1 MKISWNWLNDFVNL
15 HGIAP
20 EDVAERLTNA
30 GLEVE
35 EVERRGAAFSGVIV
49 ARIMAVDPHPNA
61 DKLRLV
67 TVNTGANETM
77 QVVCGAPNVRPNS
90 TIAYAPL
97 GASVLNRKDGGRFTL
112 GEATIRGVVSK
123 GMICSLD
130 ELGLTERYSQDEDGI
145 WVIPEAVLDM
155 PQLGQLLIEALG
167 LPTDA
172 ILHTAPTANRG
183 DQMCHVGVAREVAAL
198 TERTVTLKPPTI
210 AAPTAPLSNWS
221 VALDDPTVCQYYA
234 GALLEGI
241 TIGPS
246 PAWLAAR
253 VEAAGMRSI
262 NTLVDV
268 TNYIM
273 LAYGQPLHAFDA
285 SKLDANDASVA
296 IGVRRA
302 TEGET
307 LVTLDDETRL
317 LTNESIVIT
326 ANNQPEA
333 LAGVMGGQTTAIT
346 DATTHLF
353 LEAAVFP
360 TATTRRSAKS
370 VGLRTE
376 ASARFERG
384 VDATVCREALF
395 KAIELLQQLANEAGQ
410 TIPNWVGLVE
420 TTPPM
425 ADTTPITLRLD
436 GMATLLGI
444 TISEEESTRILS
456 TLGFN
461 IAKGEQN
468 TLKVTVPSYRSTDV
482 TREID
487 LIEEIIRITGYGDI
501 PESLPL
507 HTQALRASK
516 RQQALNKLHTVLR
529 GAGLNEIMTNSLLG
543 PEVLEKTAT
552 HWPEAQQVVIS
563 NAHSPEHTLLRQ
575 SLLPNLLLAAQHNAA
590 QGQPNVPVYELG
602 RVYERRGKATE
613 KATGVVERRALGALL
628 MGDLITGRWQSDM
641 PMRAANF
648 YDLKGITEQVLAAF
662 GIAVRFE
669 SILDKPELYPSLHPG
684 QSAKIVTK
692 SGGKTLGTLGQ
703 LHPALAETLKF
714 RQTVWVLEMDVE
726 QLLKLSAQQTAN
738 AEPFEPS
745 PYPAVSRDVAFVA
758 PNSVSHQQL
767 VDAIAALN
775 DPSITGWT
783 VFDEYRG
790 EHIETGHRSL
800 AYRLTLQ
807 HQEKTLTDA
816 DIQTATDRVKHA
828 LSHHC
833 SVTFR

>member
-1 MKISWNWLNDFVNL
+1 M
-15 HGIAP
+15 
-20 EDVAERLTNA
+20 
-30 GLEVE
+30 
-35 EVERRGAAFSGVIV
+35 
-49 ARIMAVDPHPNA
+49 ARIVAVDPHPNA

-67 TVNTGANETM
+67 TVNVGNDEPM
-77 QVVCGAPNVRPNS
+77 QVVCGAPNVRPNI

-97 GASVLNRKDGGRFTL
+97 GASVLNRKDGSRFTL

-130 ELGLTERYSQDEDGI
+130 ELGLTDRYSQEEDGI
-145 WVIPEAVLDM
+145 WVIPETVIANS
-155 PQLGQLLIEALG
+155 QLGQPLITALG

-198 TERTVTLKPPTI
+198 TERTVTL
-210 AAPTAPLSNWS
+210 AAPTITPPSTPLANWS

-234 GALLEGI
+234 GALLDGI

-246 PAWLAAR
+246 PAWLATR

-262 NTLVDV
+262 NTLVDA

-285 SKLDANDASVA
+285 SKLDANGASVT

-307 LVTLDDETRL
+307 LVTLDDETRA
-317 LTNESIVIT
+317 LTTESILIT

-333 LAGVMGGQTTAIT
+333 LAGVMGGQATAIT
-346 DATTHLF
+346 DGTTRLF
-353 LEAAVFP
+353 LEAGVFP

-395 KAIELLQQLANEAGQ
+395 KAIELLQQLATEAGQ

-420 TTPPM
+420 TTPPVD
-425 ADTTPITLRLD
+425 AAEPITLRLD
-436 GMATLLGI
+436 RMATLLGL
-444 TISEEESTRILS
+444 TISAEESTQILS
-456 TLGFN
+456 TLGFGVT
-461 IAKGEQN
+461 AGKEN
-468 TLKVTVPSYRSTDV
+468 TLQVTVPSYRRTDV

-487 LIEEIIRITGYGDI
+487 LIEEIVRITGYGDI
-501 PESLPL
+501 PESLPF
-507 HTQALRASK
+507 HTQVISTSK
-516 RQQALNKLHTVLR
+516 RQTALNNLHTVLR

-543 PEVLEKTAT
+543 PEVLGKTAT
-552 HWPEAQQVVIS
+552 HWPNAQQVVIS

-575 SLLPNLLLAAQHNAA
+575 SLLPNLLLAAQHNAS
-590 QGQPNVPVYELG
+590 QGQPNVAVYELG
-602 RVYERRGKATE
+602 RVYERRGKASE
-613 KATGVVERRALGALL
+613 KSTGVVERRALGALL
-628 MGDLITGRWQSDM
+628 MGDPITGRWQSDV
-641 PMRAANF
+641 PVRTANF
-648 YDLKGITEQVLAAF
+648 YDLKGIAEQVLEAF
-662 GIAVRFE
+662 GLAVGFEAIA
-669 SILDKPELYPSLHPG
+669 DKPELYPSLHPG
-684 QSAKIVTK
+684 QSAKIVTATGNK
-692 SGGKTLGTLGQ
+692 ILGTLGQ
-703 LHPALAETLKF
+703 LHPALAEALKF
-714 RQTVWVLEMDVE
+714 RHTVWVLELDVE
-726 QLLKLSAQQTAN
+726 QLLKLSTQQTTE

-767 VDAIAALN
+767 VNAIEALK
-775 DPSITGWT
+775 DPTITGWT

-790 EHIETGHRSL
+790 DRIEAGHRSL

>member
-1 MKISWNWLNDFVNL
+1 MKISWNWLNDYVDL
-15 HGIAP
+15 SGIAP

-35 EVERRGAAFSGVIV
+35 DVERSGAAFDGVIV
-49 ARIMAVDPHPNA
+49 ARIVAVDPHPNA

-67 TVNTGANETM
+67 TVNTGAEATM
-77 QVVCGAPNVRPNS
+77 QVVCGAPNVRPEI

-97 GASVLNRKDGGRFTL
+97 GASVLNRKDGSRFTL

-130 ELGLTERYSQDEDGI
+130 ELGLTDRYNQDEDGI
-145 WVIPEAVLDM
+145 WVIPELVLAT
-155 PQLGQLLIEALG
+155 PQLGQSLIEALD

-183 DQMCHVGVAREVAAL
+183 DQMCHMGVAREVAAL
-198 TERTVTLKPPTI
+198 TERSVTLKPPTLT
-210 AAPTAPLSNWS
+210 APTAPLANWS

-234 GALLEGI
+234 GALLDGI
-241 TIGPS
+241 AIGPS
-246 PAWLAAR
+246 PAWLVAR

-285 SKLDANDASVA
+285 SKLDCQATSVT

-307 LVTLDDETRL
+307 LVTLDDETRI
-317 LTNESIVIT
+317 LTTESILIT

-333 LAGVMGGQTTAIT
+333 LAGVMGGQATAIT
-346 DATTHLF
+346 DGTTRLF

-395 KAIELLQQLANEAGQ
+395 KAIELLHQLAQEAGQ
-410 TIPNWVGLVE
+410 EPPTWVGLVE
-420 TTPPM
+420 TTPPV
-425 ADTTPITLRLD
+425 DKTEPITLRLD
-436 GMATLLGI
+436 RIKALLGMAI
-444 TISEEESTRILS
+444 RAEESTRILS
-456 TLGFN
+456 TLGFGVT
-461 IAKGEQN
+461 AGKEN
-468 TLKVTVPSYRSTDV
+468 TLQVTVPSYRRADV

-487 LIEEIIRITGYGDI
+487 LIEEIVRITGYGDI

-507 HTQALRASK
+507 HTQVLSTSK
-516 RQQALNKLHTVLR
+516 RQIALNNLHTVLR
-529 GAGLNEIMTNSLLG
+529 GAGLNEMMTNSLLG

-575 SLLPNLLLAAQHNAA
+575 SLLPNLLLAAQHNAS
-590 QGQPNVPVYELG
+590 QGQPNVAVYELG
-602 RVYERRGKATE
+602 RVYERRGKASE

-628 MGDLITGRWQSDM
+628 MGDPITGRWQSDV
-641 PMRAANF
+641 PVRAANF
-648 YDLKGITEQVLAAF
+648 YDLKGIAEQLLNAF
-662 GIAVRFE
+662 DVAVTFE
-669 SILDKPELYPSLHPG
+669 PINDKPELYPSLHPG

-692 SGGKTLGTLGQ
+692 NGNKTIGTLGQ
-703 LHPALAETLKF
+703 LHPALAETMKF
-714 RQTVWVLEMDVE
+714 RQTVWVLELDVE
-726 QLLKLSAQQTAN
+726 QLLKLSAQSSKET
-738 AEPFEPS
+738 EPFEPS

-767 VDAIAALN
+767 VDAIAALK
-775 DPSITGWT
+775 DPTITGWM

-790 EHIETGHRSL
+790 EHIEPGHRSL

-816 DIQTATDRVKHA
+816 DIQATTDRVKHA

-833 SVTFR
+833 AVTFR